1 VAGVIPRDAKLLR
14 VFLGERDKSGG
25 QPTYE
30 AIVRLARAEGLAGA
44 TVLRGIEGFGHSS
57 RVHTAKILRLSD
69 DLPVVVEIVDAAEKI
84 DGFLPKL
91 DPLMNGGLVTVERA
105 EVRVYGG
112 AEPHGGEAP
121 DAAKRDRS

>member
-1 VAGVIPRDAKLLR
+1 
-14 VFLGERDKSGG
+14 
-25 QPTYE
+25 
-30 AIVRLARAEGLAGA
+30 
-44 TVLRGIEGFGHSS
+44 
-57 RVHTAKILRLSD
+57 
-69 DLPVVVEIVDAAEKI
+69 VDAAEKI

-121 DAAKRDRS
+121 DAAKRDLS